1 MKGQSISLFSK
12 HLLSM
17 YCAPETMQGTGNTK
31 WGRHRPC
38 CLEGETKKTCS
49 CKINRGSSIAWRTRQ
64 VHSSAWKKGPDG
76 GCTRAETSRM
86 KKDKPG
92 GQARWAD
99 GTDTSEEEHSVSTE
113 CWLRGTRQ
121 SREGEK
127 NFDVILWTKPF
138 KDQKHIRDLVRSVL

>member
-1 MKGQSISLFSK
+1 MKR
-12 HLLSM
+12 
-17 YCAPETMQGTGNTK
+17 N
-31 WGRHRPC
+31 
-38 CLEGETKKTCS
+38 
-49 CKINRGSSIAWRTRQ
+49 
-64 VHSSAWKKGPDG
+64 
-76 GCTRAETSRM
+76 
-86 KKDKPG
+86 KPG

-99 GTDTSEEEHSVSTE
+99 GTDTREEKYSVSTE